1 MVTPLTAIGTEAGLA
16 LEQSD
21 GQLVGVQVLQV
32 LAEVVVQEPGGKT
45 LKHDVQLWLNKL
57 IKDTKGQKVKMNG
70 KVFEVSFKNS
80 R

>member
-1 MVTPLTAIGTEAGLA
+1 MVTPLTANGTEAGLA

-45 LKHDVQLWLNKL
+45 LKHDVQL
-57 IKDTKGQKVKMNG
+57 
-70 KVFEVSFKNS
+70 
-80 R
+80 

>member
-1 MVTPLTAIGTEAGLA
+1 MHHLKDLIPKRRFYRGRQLATPLTAIGIEVGLA

-45 LKHDVQLWLNKL
+45 LKHDVQL
-57 IKDTKGQKVKMNG
+57 
-70 KVFEVSFKNS
+70 
-80 R
+80 